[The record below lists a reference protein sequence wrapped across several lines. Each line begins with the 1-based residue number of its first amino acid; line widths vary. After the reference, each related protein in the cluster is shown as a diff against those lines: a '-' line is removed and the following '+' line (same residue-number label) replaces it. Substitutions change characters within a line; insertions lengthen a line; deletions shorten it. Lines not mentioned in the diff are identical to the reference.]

1 MHASFS
7 RAARNAIP
15 LNAVTSGELK
25 RFLARR
31 SKREAAY
38 LKNSAFAARDG
49 ELRLVSNASGD
60 IAGAV
65 LGLGKGDDS
74 LALAQFSEQLPA
86 GTYRFDDVP
95 AALGGVNGALAWIL
109 GTYQYAR

>member
-7 RAARNAIP
+7 KAARNAIP
-15 LNAVTSGELK
+15 LHAVASGDLK

-31 SKREAAY
+31 NKREAAY
-38 LKNSAFAARDG
+38 LKNSVFAGGDG
-49 ELRLVSNASGD
+49 ELRLVPNASGD
-60 IAGAV
+60 IACAA

-74 LALAQFSEQLPA
+74 LALAYFSEQLPA

-95 AALGGVNGALAWIL
+95 AAFGGANGALAWI
-109 GTYQYAR
+109 